1 MTVTLVTGHTGNAHI
16 TSADVAGFNSLWH
29 MHGTVRM
36 PRLTYVGDATGD
48 KVNECAGLTWPAVTV
63 IGTTATIPAGM
74 WLINGR
80 LIENSGATTLEV
92 PSHSAGSAR
101 EDVLYMTY
109 SIDSEGVE
117 SAGLELHES
126 GANPAYADP
135 SNMLW
140 PNSPSNGGSPIAVLS
155 YDANSTSPKVTM
167 FGARHFPED
176 FVYRRVWNMWG
187 GQLEY
192 IQHGCV
198 CTLVAHSVHK
208 NSKNSWYAMHSD
220 IIIPECGRP
229 LTEHSCPV
237 NVDNSGQTTGYLGVY
252 PDGSVQ
258 LGNRGSWSST
268 DACSATLTW
277 VVS

>member
-29 MHGTVRM
+29 MHGTVRL
-36 PRLTYVGDATGD
+36 PKLTYNGDATGD

-63 IGTTATIPAGM
+63 SGTTATIPAGM

-80 LIENSGATTLEV
+80 LVENSSATTLEV
-92 PSHSAGSAR
+92 PSHSTGSAR

-109 SIDSEGVE
+109 SIGSDGVE

-135 SNMLW
+135 GNMLW
-140 PNSPSNGGSPIAVLS
+140 PNAPSNGGSPIAILS
-155 YDANSTSPKVTM
+155 YAANSTTPTVTM
-167 FGARHFPED
+167 VGARHIPDD

-187 GQLEY
+187 GQLEF

-198 CTLVAHSVHK
+198 CSLFAHSVSK
-208 NSKNSWYAMHSD
+208 DSKNSWYALNSGV
-220 IIIPECGRP
+220 IIPEWARP
-229 LTEHSCPV
+229 LTEHSIPV
-237 NVDNSGQTTGYLGVY
+237 IVNNTGQTTGYIGVY
-252 PDGSVQ
+252 QDGHVQ
-258 LGNRGSWSST
+258 LANAGGLSST
-268 DACSATLTW
+268 DPCYGTLTW